1 MIKLHYL
8 FDPLSG
14 ACHGVAPMIS
24 AARDVP
30 AVELVLHSAGL
41 FAGENRRLVTPDWRT
56 SVLAQDQRIARLSR
70 QPFGAAYF
78 DGVLGEEG
86 VLPDSSLP
94 TTAILA
100 AEELAGRGLSFVLAV
115 QHAYFA
121 EGRHLWE
128 PAVLRELA
136 AALLFDS
143 AAFDAAVTR
152 LSGEPTGQHFAE
164 TRVWF
169 SRAVGKA
176 YPTVVVERADGL
188 LVPININVWLGRP
201 DDFAAALAHIAM
213 TAPAG

>member
-41 FAGENRRLVTPDWRT
+41 FAGENRRLITPDWCT
-56 SVLAQDQRIARLSR
+56 SVLAQDKRIARLSR

-86 VLPDSSLP
+86 VTLDSAPP

-100 AEELAGRGLSFVLAV
+100 AEELAGRGLSFVLSL

-121 EGRHLWE
+121 EGRHVWE

-136 AALLFDS
+136 AALLFDPV
-143 AAFDAAVTR
+143 AFDVAVARLAGAAT
-152 LSGEPTGQHFAE
+152 EQHFAE
-164 TRVWF
+164 TREWF
-169 SRAVGKA
+169 ARAAGKA
-176 YPTVVVERADGL
+176 YPAVVVERADGL

>member
-14 ACHGVAPMIS
+14 PCYGVAPMIS

-30 AVELVLHSAGL
+30 GVELVLHGAGL
-41 FAGENRRLVTPDWRT
+41 FAGENRRVVTPDWRAN
-56 SVLAQDQRIARLSR
+56 VLTQDQRIARLSR
-70 QPFGAAYF
+70 QPFSAAYF
-78 DGVLGEEG
+78 DGLLGEEG
-86 VLPDSSLP
+86 VTLDSALP

-100 AEELAGRGLSFVLAV
+100 AEEISGRGLSFLLSL
-115 QHAYFA
+115 QQAYFA
-121 EGRHLWE
+121 EGRQVWD

-143 AAFDAAVTR
+143 AAFDAAMTR
-152 LSGEPTGQHFAE
+152 LSGEPTGLHFAE
-164 TRVWF
+164 TREWF
-169 SRAVGKA
+169 VRAAGKA
-176 YPTVVVERADGL
+176 YPTVVVERTDGL

>member
-24 AARDVP
+24 AARDV
-30 AVELVLHSAGL
+30 AGVELVLHSAGL
-41 FAGENRRLVTPDWRT
+41 FAGENRRLITPDWRA

-70 QPFGAAYF
+70 QPFSAAYF
-78 DGVLGEEG
+78 DGLLGEEG
-86 VLPDSSLP
+86 VSLDSAPP

-100 AEELAGRGLSFVLAV
+100 AEELAGRGLTFVLSL
-115 QHAYFA
+115 QQTCFA
-121 EGRHLWE
+121 EGRHVWE

-136 AALLFDS
+136 AALLFDPVT
-143 AAFDAAVTR
+143 FDAAMTR
-152 LSGEPTGQHFAE
+152 LAGAPTERHFAE
-164 TRVWF
+164 TREWF
-169 SRAVGKA
+169 ARAAGKA

-201 DDFAAALAHIAM
+201 ADFAAALAHIAM